1 QAEDGIRDRNVT
13 GLQTC
18 ALPISNQDEF
28 KYQPY
33 PVAYNV
39 PNYASNMAAVKE
51 IFFKVEVFT
60 LTGSQGK
67 DIMGYTGDQIIA
79 DILDAYDAHVLYMS
93 MIGDKGS
100 PSGIVEVN
108 VPDEWTD
115 SDQVDTET
123 RTIPTVSEQTS
134 SINDPTTRNDQGGAD
149 HER

>member
-1 QAEDGIRDRNVT
+1 
-13 GLQTC
+13 
-18 ALPISNQDEF
+18 
-28 KYQPY
+28 
-33 PVAYNV
+33 
-39 PNYASNMAAVKE
+39 
-51 IFFKVEVFT
+51 KVEVFT

-108 VPDEWTD
+108 IPDEWTD

-123 RTIPTVSEQTS
+123 STIPTVPEQTS
-134 SINDPTTRNDQGGAD
+134 NINDPTTSNDQGGAD